1 MTLPT
6 VPEGSQPSDATTPP
20 VKGEV
25 IDQPDGDPLPS
36 DAEELSDGQSG
47 DESSQPKGKGV
58 DSNGDT
64 PSAPMQKRRRVTR
77 ACDEC
82 RRKKIKYVGYFR
94 VATQFASGMRRGEVL
109 GRALR
114 WNSLGLDARMA
125 NMWVLTDAMAS
136 SRVHTVRSTAMV
148 TASPSMPGAL
158 SVGC

>member
-6 VPEGSQPSDATTPP
+6 VPEGSQPSDVTTPP

-25 IDQPDGDPLPS
+25 VDQPEGDLLPS

-47 DESSQPKGKGV
+47 DESSQAKGKGI

-82 RRKKIKYVGYFR
+82 RRKKIKYVGYLR
-94 VATQFASGMRRGEVL
+94 VTTRFVSGLRSGQAWC
-109 GRALR
+109 RAPCR
-114 WNSLGLDARMA
+114 AE
-125 NMWVLTDAMAS
+125 
-136 SRVHTVRSTAMV
+136 
-148 TASPSMPGAL
+148 ASPPFTHT
-158 SVGC
+158 